1 MTLPALRLLEASGF
15 TPMLTGKRWAEDLM
29 SGMSWRFDPIEG
41 HVTEDLQRIRYISN
55 HLGPRPLGLL
65 FPNSFSSALL
75 FSIGRV
81 RNAGFPTDGRRL
93 LLEKVV
99 EEPAPMHEVERFFRL
114 AHGAIKAWGGTP
126 AWDEVPEELGMKL
139 LARHEAAARNLMTQY
154 NIPEKFVLLAPIA
167 RGLHHGKEKQWKHF
181 NELCTPLRKKG
192 LEPIIFPSVREEEA
206 FVLLAPIARG
216 LHHGKEKQWKH
227 FNELCTPLRKKGL
240 EPIIFPSVREEE
252 ANKKACPDA
261 TILPPTTLGNYAAL
275 AKRAQLVIANDSG
288 ISHVAAAV
296 GTKQITLLGV
306 TDPTRTRPW
315 NKNAICLGDS
325 NKGWPTLEEVLEVI
339 NQ

>member
-1 MTLPALRLLEASGF
+1 MPNVLCRLPNHVGDCCMTLPALRLLEASGF

-126 AWDEVPEELGMKL
+126 AWDEVPEELDMKL

-154 NIPEKFVLLAPIA
+154 NIPEK
-167 RGLHHGKEKQWKHF
+167 
-181 NELCTPLRKKG
+181 
-192 LEPIIFPSVREEEA
+192 

>member
-81 RNAGFPTDGRRL
+81 RNAGFATDGRRL

-99 EEPAPMHEVERFFRL
+99 EEPGPMHEVERFFRL

-139 LARHEAAARNLMTQY
+139 LARHEAAARNLMLQY

-181 NELCTPLRKKG
+181 NELCAPLREKG
-192 LEPIIFPSVREEEA
+192 F
-206 FVLLAPIARG
+206 
-216 LHHGKEKQWKH
+216 
-227 FNELCTPLRKKGL
+227 

-296 GTKQITLLGV
+296 GANQITLLGV
-306 TDPTRTRPW
+306 TDPARTRPW
-315 NKNAICLGDS
+315 NQRAVCLGNS
-325 NKGWPTLEEVLEVI
+325 VEGWPTLETVLHSI
-339 NQ
+339 DQRL